1 MDQRHREYIEYYR
14 SRMKKYENNP
24 MYTHSYQSEKT
35 MFDAISGIEKLEDFR
50 EIMET
55 PKLHIKNAIALTK
68 DKNIAE
74 NKLYIEIKEYVRAKA
89 SEKVLAVIDS
99 MKSDTELVNTVNTI
113 EAECARQTSIDLMAG
128 MFYSD
133 FTVME
138 NIECWGNAVVP
149 DEWKQEIN
157 RDWVAEDVKRTREV
171 WINTVLPEARKFAA
185 DWDMNYDLLWEDRH
199 RRLIPVPDDIIRKRT
214 DQHKKIRGV

>member
-1 MDQRHREYIEYYR
+1 
-14 SRMKKYENNP
+14 MKKYENNP
-24 MYTHSYQSEKT
+24 IYTHSYQSEKA

-55 PKLHIKNAIALTK
+55 QKLHIKNAIALTK

-74 NKLYIEIKEYVRAKA
+74 NRLYNEIKEYVRAKA
-89 SEKVLAVIDS
+89 SEKVLAIIDS
-99 MKSDTELVNTVNTI
+99 IQSDIELVNTINVI

-128 MFYSD
+128 LFYSD
-133 FTVME
+133 FTLLE
-138 NIECWGNAVVP
+138 NIECWGDAIVP

-157 RDWVAEDVKRTREV
+157 RDRVAEDVKRTQEV
-171 WINTVLPEARKFAA
+171 WINSVLPEAHKFAT

-199 RRLIPVPDDIIRKRT
+199 RRLIPVPDNIIRKRIE
-214 DQHKKIRGV
+214 QHKKIRGV